1 VTDEEHAC
9 CFVLRRSSELDAK
22 GATESMT
29 TWRTFIAV
37 ELDEELKGA
46 LHRLQDRLCEQVSP
60 RSVRWVRIEGI
71 HLTLKFLGDTPAG
84 RIDEVR
90 AALAQAAVEA
100 RPFSFTVGG
109 LGCFPNTRR
118 PRVVWVGLQE
128 ATGTLARLRDSVEAH
143 VSPLGFPTERRPFSP
158 HLTLGRVQRHASK
171 SEVRE
176 IGEVVAASAIGT
188 VGQMAVTAVSYI
200 KSDLRPSGAVYTT
213 LFEAKLEEGER
224 G

>member
-1 VTDEEHAC
+1 
-9 CFVLRRSSELDAK
+9 
-22 GATESMT
+22 MT

-37 ELDEELKGA
+37 ELDEKLRGG
-46 LHRLQDRLCEQVSP
+46 LQGLQDRLREQVSP
-60 RSVRWVRIEGI
+60 RSVRWVRPEGI
-71 HLTLKFLGDTPAG
+71 HLTLKFLGDTPVG
-84 RIDEVR
+84 RIEEVQ
-90 AALAQAAVEA
+90 AALALAAVEA
-100 RPFSFTVGG
+100 RPFTFTVGG
-109 LGCFPNTRR
+109 VGCFPNTRQ

-128 ATGTLARLRDSVEAH
+128 ATGTLVHLRDSVEAH
-143 VSPLGFPTERRPFSP
+143 VAPLGFPTERRAFSP

-188 VGQMAVTAVSYI
+188 VGQMAATTVSYI

-213 LFEAKLEEGER
+213 LFEAKLGEGDR